1 MNFSTLQ
8 LGNPNVVEGSTK
20 LRDSE
25 KGVLLPTLKKGYCSP
40 PFEKGVLCPTFVM
53 KNTPQNLRAEL
64 KKWLIYLITYKI
76 VQIPV
81 YKEKVG
87 EFEKEKDFRE

>member
-1 MNFSTLQ
+1 LFPTF
-8 LGNPNVVEGSTK
+8 
-20 LRDSE
+20 D
-25 KGVLLPTLKKGYCSP
+25 KGVLFP

-53 KNTPQNLRAEL
+53 KNPPQNLRAEL
-64 KKWLIYLITYKI
+64 KKRLIYFITYKI

-87 EFEKEKDFRE
+87 EFEKEKDCCEDLQSGLA

>member
-1 MNFSTLQ
+1 LFPTF
-8 LGNPNVVEGSTK
+8 
-20 LRDSE
+20 D
-25 KGVLLPTLKKGYCSP
+25 KGVLFP

-53 KNTPQNLRAEL
+53 KN
-64 KKWLIYLITYKI
+64 LIYFITYKI

-87 EFEKEKDFRE
+87 EFEKEKDCCEDLQSGLA